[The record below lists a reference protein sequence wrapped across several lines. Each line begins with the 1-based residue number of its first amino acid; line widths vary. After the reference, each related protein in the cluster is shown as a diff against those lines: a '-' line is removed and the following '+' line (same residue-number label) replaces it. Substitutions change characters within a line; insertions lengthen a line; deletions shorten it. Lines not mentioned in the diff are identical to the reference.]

1 MNYALHEVL
10 EVQEMAAFKTNCL
23 TKSKTMKALVS
34 DSRLKEI
41 MQQDID
47 LSTRQLE
54 EYTSVLS
61 NAKQSLGAEYN

>member
-34 DSRLKEI
+34 DPRLKEM

-47 LSTRQLE
+47 LSTRQLN

-61 NAKQSLGAEYN
+61 NAKQSLGAE